1 MEYEYDMLFFLMFIV
16 SNGLMEKSTPPVVF
30 SNKPQEGQFLRMT
43 FLVEQLLSSMQSCGG
58 VFR

>member
-1 MEYEYDMLFFLMFIV
+1 MFIV
-16 SNGLMEKSTPPVVF
+16 SNGIMEKSTNPVVF
-30 SNKPQEGQFLRMT
+30 FQKNPQEGQFLRMT